1 MCQNGT
7 VRYPSNGI
15 RFYSVDL
22 INKLVKELSWARLF
36 LQDRQ
41 DGIAADSSFML
52 VVHGSSLREVTKA
65 VIRSLVCLITASIE
79 TTILPSDPTDRRLGL
94 IVLIMFFAGLALA
107 CREVVGWWKARMDRF
122 ERPPLPKL
130 ITYEIA
136 SDRHWLPTKVLWFRL
151 PQIRP
156 IPERSQFSVQE
167 DRPTEVSVQEK
178 PSFLNMEASSPTVN
192 SKASV

>member
-7 VRYPSNGI
+7 VRYPTNGI

-36 LQDRQ
+36 LQDKQ

-52 VVHGSSLREVTKA
+52 VVHRSSLREVTKT
-65 VIRSLVCLITASIE
+65 VIRSLVWLIAASIE
-79 TTILPSDPTDRRLGL
+79 TTIPPSDPTDRRLGL
-94 IVLIMFFAGLALA
+94 IVLIMFFAGVALA
-107 CREVVGWWKARMDRF
+107 CREVLGWWKARMDRF

-130 ITYEIA
+130 ITYEID

-151 PQIRP
+151 PRIRA

-178 PSFLNMEASSPTVN
+178 PSFVNMEASSPTVN
-192 SKASV
+192 SNANV

>member
-1 MCQNGT
+1 MWQNGT

-15 RFYSVDL
+15 RFYSVNL

-36 LQDRQ
+36 LQDRP

-52 VVHGSSLREVTKA
+52 VVHRLSLREVTKT

-79 TTILPSDPTDRRLGL
+79 TTILPSEPTDRRLGL
-94 IVLIMFFAGLALA
+94 IVLIMFFAGVALA

-130 ITYEIA
+130 ITYEID

-151 PQIRP
+151 PHIRA

-167 DRPTEVSVQEK
+167 DRPTEVSVEEK
-178 PSFLNMEASSPTVN
+178 PSFVNMEASSPTVN
-192 SKASV
+192 LKANV

>member
-41 DGIAADSSFML
+41 DGIAADGSFML
-52 VVHGSSLREVTKA
+52 RSSSIVPSRGDQA
-65 VIRSLVCLITASIE
+65 VIRSLVCLIAASIE

-94 IVLIMFFAGLALA
+94 IVLIMFFAGVALA

-130 ITYEIA
+130 ITYEID

-151 PQIRP
+151 PQIRA

-178 PSFLNMEASSPTVN
+178 PSFVNMEASSPTVN
-192 SKASV
+192 SRANV

>member
-1 MCQNGT
+1 
-7 VRYPSNGI
+7 
-15 RFYSVDL
+15 
-22 INKLVKELSWARLF
+22 
-36 LQDRQ
+36 
-41 DGIAADSSFML
+41 ML
-52 VVHGSSLREVTKA
+52 VVHRSSLREVTKT

-94 IVLIMFFAGLALA
+94 IVLIMFFAGVALA

-130 ITYEIA
+130 ITYEID

-151 PQIRP
+151 PHIRA

-167 DRPTEVSVQEK
+167 DRPTEVSVQE
-178 PSFLNMEASSPTVN
+178 PSFVNMQASSPTVN
-192 SKASV
+192 SNANV